1 MLIEADYP
9 QLAGFQEALLL
20 LLLLALFLVLL
31 LCM

>member
-20 LLLLALFLVLL
+20 LLLALFLVLL